1 MLFLLQALASGLR
14 NNMTVKKSALLLIFV
29 LLLSSCSSQEEVVAP
44 ELPSVPSNCAETKVL
59 ESILPRIADAKYI
72 ETEWEPAEGTDLYA
86 AYNAGGIACTYGLQE
101 AEVGA
106 TILWAPDNKI
116 LFSELS
122 PNWISSGQKEIDL
135 PGIEEEA
142 AYYLSEGIEGQ
153 GEYHIWSVNL
163 LINGSWI
170 QVGATFFNSLEDAIP
185 VIKAAIDSLRS
196 PKRAEKDKITGCYLA
211 ELPEDLYVFNIHY
224 HDNNTI
230 SADFYYKNINGGPS
244 KGLFL
249 GTYTNGIVRGF
260 YGLSTSKGTSE
271 RELFLKGDKSGF
283 VTASAKLEKNGNVQK
298 YIRPLDLTWSE
309 EIRFIPAQEC
319 EGLLRG

>member
-1 MLFLLQALASGLR
+1 MDYMNR
-14 NNMTVKKSALLLIFV
+14 VKNCKEFRFKQLKLLIASSI
-29 LLLSSCSSQEEVVAP
+29 LLTSCSMRPSTP
-44 ELPSVPSNCAETKVL
+44 EIIESKSVPSECTNTKVL
-59 ESILPRIADAKYI
+59 ESILPIIAEAKYI

-122 PNWISSGQKEIDL
+122 PNWVSSGQKEINL
-135 PGIEEEA
+135 PGIEEET
-142 AYYLSEGIEGQ
+142 AYYLSEGIKGQ

-170 QVGATFFNSLEDAIP
+170 QVGATFFNSLEEAIP
-185 VIKAAIDSLRS
+185 VIKAAIDSLRT
-196 PKRAEKDKITGCYLA
+196 PKQAEKDKIMGCYLA
-211 ELPEDLYVFNIHY
+211 ESPEDLYVFNIHY

-230 SADFYYKNINGGPS
+230 SADFYYKNINGEPS

-249 GTYTNGIVRGF
+249 GTYTNGIARGF
-260 YGLSTSKGTSE
+260 YGLSTSNGTSE

-283 VTASAKLEKNGNVQK
+283 VIASAKLEKNGNVQK

-309 EIRFIPAQEC
+309 ETKFIPAEEC

>member
-1 MLFLLQALASGLR
+1 
-14 NNMTVKKSALLLIFV
+14 MTVKKSALLLIFV

-135 PGIEEEA
+135 PGIEEVA

-170 QVGATFFNSLEDAIP
+170 QVGATFFNSLGDAIP

-283 VTASAKLEKNGNVQK
+283 VTASAKSEKNGNVQK

>member
-1 MLFLLQALASGLR
+1 MSNGRSLKIFKVNISRKIPLVVVLVLCLTSCAP
-14 NNMTVKKSALLLIFV
+14 KSNSFNLDERKI
-29 LLLSSCSSQEEVVAP
+29 
-44 ELPSVPSNCAETKVL
+44 VPSNCLTPQVL
-59 ESILPRIADAKYI
+59 SSFPPTVIKPKYI
-72 ETEWEPAEGTDLYA
+72 ETEWDPKEGTELYA
-86 AYNAGGIACTYGLQE
+86 AYNAGGIACAYGLQE

-106 TILWAPDNKI
+106 TILWAPDNNT
-116 LFSELS
+116 LFSELT
-122 PNWISSGQKEIDL
+122 PNWINSGQKRIDL

-170 QVGATFFNSLEDAIP
+170 QVGATFFNALEDAIP
-185 VIKAAIDSLRS
+185 VIEAAIESLRS
-196 PKRAEKDKITGCYLA
+196 PKRAEKEKITGCYLS
-211 ELPEDLYVFNIHY
+211 ELPNDLYVFNVHY

-230 SADFYYKNINGGPS
+230 SADFYYKNINGEPS

-260 YGLSTSKGTSE
+260 YSLPTSNGTSE

-283 VTASAKLEKNGNVQK
+283 VTASAKSEKSGNVQK
-298 YIRPLDLTWSE
+298 YVRPLDITWSE
-309 EIRFIPAQEC
+309 DIKYIPADEC
-319 EGLLRG
+319 EALLRS

>member
-1 MLFLLQALASGLR
+1 MK
-14 NNMTVKKSALLLIFV
+14 VKKSALLLIFS
-29 LLLSSCSSQEEVVAP
+29 LLLASCSSQEEVAAP
-44 ELPSVPSNCAETKVL
+44 ELPSVPSSCADTKVL
-59 ESILPRIADAKYI
+59 ASILPRIADAKYI

-106 TILWAPDNKI
+106 TILWAPDNKT
-116 LFSELS
+116 LFSELT
-122 PNWISSGQKEIDL
+122 PNWIGFGQKEIDL
-135 PGIEEEA
+135 PGIDEEA

-163 LINGSWI
+163 LINGAWI

-185 VIKAAIDSLRS
+185 VIKAAIDSLQR
-196 PKRAEKDKITGCYLA
+196 PKRAEAKKITGCYLA
-211 ELPEDLYVFNIHY
+211 ELPEDLYVFNVHY

-230 SADFYYKNINGGPS
+230 SSDFYYKNINGEPT

-249 GTYTNGIVRGF
+249 GTYTNGIARGF
-260 YGLSTSKGTSE
+260 YSLSTSNGASE

-283 VTASAKLEKNGNVQK
+283 VTLDAKLEKVEGIEK
-298 YIRPLDLTWSE
+298 YLRQLNLTWSE
-309 EIRFIPAQEC
+309 EIKFIPAEEC
-319 EGLLRG
+319 EALLRS

>member
-1 MLFLLQALASGLR
+1 MK
-14 NNMTVKKSALLLIFV
+14 VKKSALFLTLS
-29 LLLSSCSSQEEVVAP
+29 LLLASCSSQEEVVAP

-72 ETEWEPAEGTDLYA
+72 ETEWEPTEGTDLYA
-86 AYNAGGIACTYGLQE
+86 AYNAGGIGCTYGLQE

-106 TILWAPDNKI
+106 TILWAPDNKT
-116 LFSELS
+116 LFSELT
-122 PNWISSGQKEIDL
+122 PNWIGFGQKEIDL

-185 VIKAAIDSLRS
+185 VIKAAIDSLRT
-196 PKRAEKDKITGCYLA
+196 PKRAEREKITGCYLA
-211 ELPEDLYVFNIHY
+211 ELPEDLYVFNVHY

-230 SADFYYKNINGGPS
+230 SADFYYKNINGEPS

-249 GTYTNGIVRGF
+249 GTYTNGIARGF
-260 YGLSTSKGTSE
+260 YRLVFSDGEQEK
-271 RELFLKGDKSGF
+271 ELFLKGDKRGF
-283 VTASAKLEKNGNVQK
+283 SALIAPMIRDKKSEIYK
-298 YIRPLDLTWSE
+298 RPLQMNWDAALLNNPAKQC
-309 EIRFIPAQEC
+309 EILFRKK
-319 EGLLRG
+319 

>member
-1 MLFLLQALASGLR
+1 
-14 NNMTVKKSALLLIFV
+14 
-29 LLLSSCSSQEEVVAP
+29 
-44 ELPSVPSNCAETKVL
+44 
-59 ESILPRIADAKYI
+59 LPRIAEAKYI

-106 TILWAPDNKI
+106 TILWAPDNKS
-116 LFSELS
+116 LFSELT
-122 PNWISSGQKEIDL
+122 PNWVGFGQKEIDL
-135 PGIEEEA
+135 PGIEEDA

-185 VIKAAIDSLRS
+185 VIKAAIDSLQR
-196 PKRAEKDKITGCYLA
+196 PKRAEAKKITGCYLA
-211 ELPEDLYVFNIHY
+211 ELPEDLYVFNVHY

-230 SADFYYKNINGGPS
+230 SADFYSRNINGEPT

-249 GTYTNGIVRGF
+249 GTYTNGIARGF
-260 YGLSTSKGTSE
+260 YSLSTSNGTSE

-283 VTASAKLEKNGNVQK
+283 ITASAKLEKVGSIQK
-298 YIRPLDLTWSE
+298 YVRPLDITWSE
-309 EIRFIPAQEC
+309 EIKYIPAEEC
-319 EGLLRG
+319 EALLRS

>member
-1 MLFLLQALASGLR
+1 
-14 NNMTVKKSALLLIFV
+14 MTVKKSALLLIFV
-29 LLLSSCSSQEEVVAP
+29 LLLSSCSSQEEIVAP

-142 AYYLSEGIEGQ
+142 AYYLSEALRARANITSGQ
-153 GEYHIWSVNL
+153 L
-163 LINGSWI
+163 
-170 QVGATFFNSLEDAIP
+170 
-185 VIKAAIDSLRS
+185 
-196 PKRAEKDKITGCYLA
+196 
-211 ELPEDLYVFNIHY
+211 
-224 HDNNTI
+224 
-230 SADFYYKNINGGPS
+230 
-244 KGLFL
+244 
-249 GTYTNGIVRGF
+249 TY
-260 YGLSTSKGTSE
+260 
-271 RELFLKGDKSGF
+271 
-283 VTASAKLEKNGNVQK
+283 
-298 YIRPLDLTWSE
+298 
-309 EIRFIPAQEC
+309 
-319 EGLLRG
+319 

>member
-1 MLFLLQALASGLR
+1 MK
-14 NNMTVKKSALLLIFV
+14 VKKSALLLIFS
-29 LLLSSCSSQEEVVAP
+29 LFLTSCSSQQEVAGP

-122 PNWISSGQKEIDL
+122 PNWVSSGQKEIDL

-153 GEYHIWSVNL
+153 GEFHIWLVNL

-185 VIKAAIDSLRS
+185 VIEAAIDSLQR
-196 PKRAEKDKITGCYLA
+196 PKRAEVNKITGCYLA
-211 ELPEDLYVFNIHY
+211 ELPEDLYVFNVHY

-230 SADFYYKNINGGPS
+230 SADFYYKNINSEPT

-249 GTYTNGIVRGF
+249 GTYTNGIARGF
-260 YGLSTSKGTSE
+260 YSLSTSNGTSE
-271 RELFLKGDKSGF
+271 RELFLKGDKGGF
-283 VTASAKLEKNGNVQK
+283 ITASAKLEKVGSIEK
-298 YIRPLDLTWSE
+298 YVRPLDITWSE
-309 EIRFIPAQEC
+309 EIKYIPAEEC
-319 EGLLRG
+319 EALLRS

>member
-1 MLFLLQALASGLR
+1 MK
-14 NNMTVKKSALLLIFV
+14 VKKSALLLILS
-29 LLLSSCSSQEEVVAP
+29 LLLASCSSQQEVAAP
-44 ELPSVPSNCAETKVL
+44 ELPSVPSNCTDTEVL
-59 ESILPRIADAKYI
+59 ESILPRIAEAKYI

-106 TILWAPDNKI
+106 TILWAPDNKS
-116 LFSELS
+116 LFSELTPS
-122 PNWISSGQKEIDL
+122 WVGFGQKEIDL
-135 PGIEEEA
+135 PGIEEDA

-163 LINGSWI
+163 LINGAWI

-185 VIKAAIDSLRS
+185 VIKAAIDSLQR
-196 PKRAEKDKITGCYLA
+196 PKRAEAKKITGCYLA
-211 ELPEDLYVFNIHY
+211 ELPEDLYVFNVHY

-230 SADFYYKNINGGPS
+230 SADFYSKNINGEPT

-260 YGLSTSKGTSE
+260 YSLPTSNGASE

-283 VTASAKLEKNGNVQK
+283 VTANTKVERAGSIQK
-298 YIRPLDLTWSE
+298 YVRPLDLNWSE
-309 EIRFIPAQEC
+309 GIKYIPAEEC
-319 EGLLRG
+319 EALLRG

>member
-1 MLFLLQALASGLR
+1 MK
-14 NNMTVKKSALLLIFV
+14 VKKSALFLIFS
-29 LLLSSCSSQEEVVAP
+29 LLLASCSSQEEVAAP
-44 ELPSVPSNCAETKVL
+44 ELPSVPSSCADTKVL

-106 TILWAPDNKI
+106 TILWAPDNKT
-116 LFSELS
+116 LFSELTPS
-122 PNWISSGQKEIDL
+122 WVGFGQKEIDL
-135 PGIEEEA
+135 PGIEEDA

-163 LINGSWI
+163 LINGAWI

-185 VIKAAIDSLRS
+185 VIKAAIDSLQR
-196 PKRAEKDKITGCYLA
+196 PKRAEAKKITGCYLA
-211 ELPEDLYVFNIHY
+211 ELPEDLYVFNVHY

-230 SADFYYKNINGGPS
+230 SADFYSKNINGEPT

-260 YGLSTSKGTSE
+260 YSLPTSNGASE

-283 VTASAKLEKNGNVQK
+283 VALNAKLEKVEGIEK
-298 YIRPLDLTWSE
+298 YLRPLNLTWSE
-309 EIRFIPAQEC
+309 EIKYIPAEEC
-319 EGLLRG
+319 EALLRS